1 MKKKERRGGRTLFI
15 PKKDASDTSVG
26 KKNTCRV
33 GEASIL
39 TRVATECR
47 FMRTLSWEKVRAS
60 DTHPPAC
67 KAPMAAIFW
76 EILA

>member
-15 PKKDASDTSVG
+15 PKNTLVLLASA
-26 KKNTCRV
+26 KKNTSRV

-47 FMRTLSWEKVRAS
+47 FMRTLSWKKVRTW
-60 DTHPPAC
+60 DTYPPAC

-76 EILA
+76 GILA